1 VKVCMFHLMPYR
13 DLPADFERRYN
24 SAYIDPMWF
33 DVADSDKVGQYYNA
47 TLDEMLY
54 AAKVGLHGLCTN
66 QHHQNVYGFMAN
78 PSIMG
83 AVLARQTNGQ
93 NVAIIQLGSTLPSTT
108 PPTRIAE
115 EYAMLDCISGG
126 RLVAGFPTG
135 LPADA
140 TISNAVIPVEQRER
154 PVHVRARSN
163 DHAAHAERRAAR
175 IDHRSD
181 HGHGPRDGVLRLFRR
196 GHGHADDQI

>member
-1 VKVCMFHLMPYR
+1 MFHLMPYR

-54 AAKVGLHGLCTN
+54 AAQVGLHGLCTN

-83 AVLARQTNGQ
+83 AVLARETNGQ

-115 EYAMLDCISGG
+115 EYAMVDCISGG
-126 RLVAGFPTG
+126 RVVCR
-135 LPADA
+135 
-140 TISNAVIPVEQRER
+140 IS
-154 PVHVRARSN
+154 H
-163 DHAAHAERRAAR
+163 RAAR
-175 IDHRSD
+175 RRHHLERRHPSRATRAFPRSA
-181 HGHGPRDGVLRLFRR
+181 GPGDQGLVREGRFRLER
-196 GHGHADDQI
+196 

>member
-54 AAKVGLHGLCTN
+54 AAKAGLHGLCTN

-78 PSIMG
+78 QRPECRNHP
-83 AVLARQTNGQ
+83 AR
-93 NVAIIQLGSTLPSTT
+93 
-108 PPTRIAE
+108 
-115 EYAMLDCISGG
+115 LD
-126 RLVAGFPTG
+126 AAFYDA
-135 LPADA
+135 ADA
-140 TISNAVIPVEQRER
+140 
-154 PVHVRARSN
+154 
-163 DHAAHAERRAAR
+163 
-175 IDHRSD
+175 HR
-181 HGHGPRDGVLRLFRR
+181 
-196 GHGHADDQI
+196 

>member
-1 VKVCMFHLMPYR
+1 
-13 DLPADFERRYN
+13 
-24 SAYIDPMWF
+24 
-33 DVADSDKVGQYYNA
+33 
-47 TLDEMLY
+47 
-54 AAKVGLHGLCTN
+54 
-66 QHHQNVYGFMAN
+66 MAN

-83 AVLARQTNGQ
+83 AVFARETNGQ
-93 NVAIIQLGSTLPSTT
+93 NGAIIQLGSTLPSTT

-154 PVHVRARSN
+154 LRDALAVVIKAWSARDVFAWNGRPYALLMVNVS
-163 DHAAHAERRAAR
+163 
-175 IDHRSD
+175 
-181 HGHGPRDGVLRLFRR
+181 PRLIQQPHPPIWIPGS
-196 GHGHADDQI
+196 GISST

>member
-1 VKVCMFHLMPYR
+1 R

-78 PSIMG
+78 PSIMA
-83 AVLARQTNGQ
+83 AVLARQTNDQ
-93 NVAIIQLGSTLPSTT
+93 HTATIQFGWTLPPTT
-108 PPTRIAE
+108 PPTRIAA
-115 EYAMLDCISGG
+115 EYAMPDCIS
-126 RLVAGFPTG
+126 
-135 LPADA
+135 
-140 TISNAVIPVEQRER
+140 
-154 PVHVRARSN
+154 
-163 DHAAHAERRAAR
+163 AAA
-175 IDHRSD
+175 
-181 HGHGPRDGVLRLFRR
+181 
-196 GHGHADDQI
+196 